1 MHCKFST
8 TLQKLH
14 VWKMITVVKNS
25 GKQQS
30 VNFVSYS
37 DCYGFKRDKSAYGSD
52 DTGKEEQH

>member
-1 MHCKFST
+1 
-8 TLQKLH
+8 
-14 VWKMITVVKNS
+14 MITVVKNS

-52 DTGKEEQH
+52 DTGKEEQHWGIM